1 MNGARDI
8 MARPVMAVEVP
19 VKDRVHFGPDHR
31 VTHGLIVMAGP
42 DHLQSLVLGRT
53 LMGVNDTQ
61 F

>member
-1 MNGARDI
+1 